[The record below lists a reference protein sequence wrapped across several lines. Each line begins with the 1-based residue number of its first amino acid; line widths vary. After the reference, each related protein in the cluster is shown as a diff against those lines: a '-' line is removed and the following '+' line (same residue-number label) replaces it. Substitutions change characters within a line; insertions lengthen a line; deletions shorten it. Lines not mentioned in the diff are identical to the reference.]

1 MPKPFCERLRDFEHR
16 ILDNLD
22 KIACP
27 CHLSLGQEAVS
38 EAIHEN
44 IQRDDWLFST
54 HRNHGHY
61 LAKGGSEDKLWDEIL
76 GLDSGL
82 NGGHAGSQSI
92 CDPSINFYASSIV
105 GGSVGIAVGAALA
118 SKGTGHLVVCCL
130 GDAATEQG
138 VFWESV
144 SFAVVKQLPILFLCE
159 NNGLSIDVPIQERQ
173 PHKENQPAALWFRVT
188 SFGLRNLPGTLGYIP
203 MAFKLARNEPIFM
216 EIQVKREGKHCY
228 FPSPSTKH

>member
-1 MPKPFCERLRDFEHR
+1 MSKPFCERLRSFEHR

-27 CHLSLGQEAVS
+27 CHLSLGAEAVS
-38 EAIHEN
+38 EAIHKN
-44 IQRDDWLFST
+44 IRKDDWLFST

-61 LAKGGSEDKLWDEIL
+61 LAKGGSDDRLWDEIL

-105 GGSVGIAVGAALA
+105 GGSIGIAVGAAIAL
-118 SKGTGHLVVCCL
+118 KGTGCVVVAVF

-138 VFWESV
+138 VFWEAI
-144 SFAVVKQLPILFLCE
+144 SFSVVKQLPILFICE
-159 NNGLSIDVPIQERQ
+159 NNGLSIEVPISERQ
-173 PHKENQPAALWFRVT
+173 PHRETRPAAIWVRVS
-188 SFGLRNLPGTLGYIP
+188 SFGLRTLPGELVNIP
-203 MAFKLARNEPIFM
+203 MAFKFSREEPIFM
-216 EIQVKREGKHCY
+216 EILIQREGKHCY
-228 FPSPSTKH
+228 FPKLSTKH

>member
-1 MPKPFCERLRDFEHR
+1 MRFSERLRSFEHK

-22 KIACP
+22 AITCP
-27 CHLSLGQEAVS
+27 CHLSLGAEWVS

-44 IQRDDWLFST
+44 IRPQDFLFST

-76 GLDSGL
+76 GLDTGL

-105 GGSVGIAVGAALA
+105 GGSIGVAVGAALA
-118 SKGTGHLVVCCL
+118 LKGTGNLVVCCL

-138 VFWESV
+138 VFWESI
-144 SFAVVKQLPILFLCE
+144 SFSVVKQLPILFICE
-159 NNGLSIDVPIQERQ
+159 NNGLSINVPIKERQ
-173 PHKENQPAALWFRVT
+173 PHKENVPAPIWCRVV
-188 SFGLRNLPGTLGYIP
+188 SFGLRTLPGTVNYFP
-203 MAFKLARNEPIFM
+203 MAFKYARDEPIFM
-216 EIQVKREGKHCY
+216 ECQTQREGDHCY
-228 FPSPSTKH
+228 FPKRYTPH

>member
-1 MPKPFCERLRDFEHR
+1 MQFSERLRNFEHK
-16 ILDNLD
+16 ILANLD
-22 KIACP
+22 KITCP
-27 CHLSLGQEAVS
+27 CHLSLGAEWVS
-38 EAIHEN
+38 EAIEKN
-44 IQRDDWLFST
+44 IRKDDYLFST

-105 GGSVGIAVGAALA
+105 GGSIGVAVGAALA
-118 SKGTGHLVVCCL
+118 LKGTGRIAVAVF

-144 SFAVVKQLPILFLCE
+144 SFAVVKQLPILFICE
-159 NNGLSIDVPIQERQ
+159 NNGLSINVPISERQ
-173 PHKENQPAALWFRVT
+173 PHKEHIHSAIWLRVV
-188 SFGLRNLPGTLGYIP
+188 SFGLRTLPGEVHYFP
-203 MAFKLARNEPIFM
+203 MAFKYAQDEPIFM
-216 EIQVKREGKHCY
+216 ECETKREGAHCY
-228 FPSPSTKH
+228 FPKQSIKV